1 MIDIRLQKAL
11 QGAHGPLALAVDMQ
25 LHAGEMVA
33 LYGASGAGKTTIL
46 RCLAGLTQADAGVI
60 HFAGQC
66 WYDSARG
73 IHLPPQQRRV
83 GFMFQDYA
91 LFPNMTVRGNITFA
105 LPAGAR
111 ASRVDDLLEMM
122 GLQAL
127 QHSLPAALSGGQ
139 KQRLALA
146 RTLAAEPQLLLL
158 DEPLSALDAQT
169 RGQLQQEL
177 RDMQRRLGLTTI
189 IVSHDVGEVYKL
201 AQRVLVIEDGHISQ
215 SGPPVEVFAKGG
227 TSGKFRFTGEVL
239 AIEPVEV
246 LVALTVLV
254 SNQIVRVVV
263 MPDEAANLQAGDHVM
278 LVSKAFNPM
287 VMKLDR

>member
-1 MIDIRLQKAL
+1 MIDIHLQKTL
-11 QGAHGPLALAVDMQ
+11 QGAQGPLTLDVNIQ
-25 LHAGEMVA
+25 LYAGEMVA

-46 RCLAGLTQADAGVI
+46 RCLAGLTQADAGSI
-60 HFAGQC
+60 QFAGQC
-66 WYDSARG
+66 WYDSHRR

-83 GFMFQDYA
+83 GLMFQDYA
-91 LFPNMTVRGNITFA
+91 LFPNMSVRGNIAFA
-105 LPAGAR
+105 LAADAR
-111 ASRVDDLLEMM
+111 ASRVDELLEMM

-127 QHSLPAALSGGQ
+127 QYSMPAALSGGQ

-169 RGQLQQEL
+169 RSQLQQEL
-177 RDMQRRLGLTTI
+177 RDMQRRLGLTTV

-201 AQRVLVIEDGHISQ
+201 AQRVLVMQEGRIIQ
-215 SGPPVEVFAKGG
+215 SGAPVDVFAKGG

-263 MPDEAANLQAGDHVM
+263 MPDEAATLAVGDQVM

-287 VMKLDR
+287 VLKLGE